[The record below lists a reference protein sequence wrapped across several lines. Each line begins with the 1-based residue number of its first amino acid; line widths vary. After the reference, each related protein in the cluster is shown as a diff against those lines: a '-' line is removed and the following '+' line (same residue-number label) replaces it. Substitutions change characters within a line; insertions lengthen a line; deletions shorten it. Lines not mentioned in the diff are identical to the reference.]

1 MHSSRPADVYTP
13 REIARAAGVSLES
26 VVAALG
32 HPHVLVRH
40 GEAVQLGRALRA
52 RTQPAAPLFAN
63 RHAAKNRQPL
73 FFAVSSTL
81 HAGIFAAI
89 VFLTT
94 FTIGPVAT
102 ALKVDEP
109 REETRLI
116 FLATPGPGG
125 GGGGGGLLQPTPP
138 PKAMREGRRIVS
150 SPVPAHR
157 PPKPIEPPVR
167 PKLPDPLPPPPVL
180 NSEPLPVLAA
190 PIVAMPADSND
201 RLGVF
206 EPASGE
212 VESHGPGQGGG
223 TGTGAGTG
231 VGPGQGPGVGPG
243 SGGGTGGGPFRPG
256 SGIAAPRLLREVKAD
271 YTEDARRRGI
281 EGEVVMEIVVR
292 RDGSVGDAKILR
304 RLGAGLDER
313 AVQAVRQWRFAPAT
327 RQGSPVDVLV
337 EVSVE
342 FRLR

>member
-1 MHSSRPADVYTP
+1 MHSSWSADVYTP
-13 REIARAAGVSLES
+13 REIARAAGVPIEA
-26 VVAALG
+26 VVAAVG
-32 HPHVLVRH
+32 HPDVLIRH
-40 GEAVQLGRALRA
+40 PEAVQIGRALRGRKA
-52 RTQPAAPLFAN
+52 PSAPLFAN
-63 RHAAKNRQPL
+63 HAAESRRPI
-73 FFAVSSTL
+73 FFALSSTL
-81 HAGIFAAI
+81 HASIFAGI
-89 VFLTT
+89 IFLTT

-102 ALKVDEP
+102 ALKEEAP
-109 REETRLI
+109 REEARLV

-138 PKAMREGRRIVS
+138 PKAKREGNKIVS
-150 SPVPAHR
+150 SPVPARR
-157 PPKPIEPPVR
+157 PPKPIEPPPR
-167 PKLPDPLPPPPVL
+167 PKLPEPPPPPPPL
-180 NSEPLPVLAA
+180 QSEPLPILAA

-212 VESHGPGQGGG
+212 KESHGPGQGGG
-223 TGTGAGTG
+223 TGTGTGTG
-231 VGPGQGPGVGPG
+231 VGPGQGSGVGPG

-292 RDGSVGDAKILR
+292 RDGTVGDTKILR

-313 AVQAVRQWRFAPAT
+313 AVQAVRQWRFSPAT
-327 RQGSPVDVLV
+327 RQGSAVDVLV

-342 FRLR
+342 FKLR